1 MNFKTHLIAGACLA
15 ACSAASFGATVVK
28 ASCPSAAPTTS
39 AAAVFYVNNCKPAY
53 TVFVGGASTQS
64 SNFATIVKATGLLDT
79 AKMTPIVVNDK
90 GSVSGLAG
98 NVKALLGQ
106 TSSGQ
111 IALFVYNYN
120 NGSAAGVSQL
130 LGAPTKPS
138 VAVSAGGIPESDV
151 VFVGPAVFAAGA
163 SISVAPGT
171 ATGTPNN
178 CVASASSTDAAP
190 AVDCTSHTPQQA
202 DLAVA
207 DVAPAELYALYK
219 GATKKL
225 STLTN
230 TPLFLQSFGVVVSP
244 ALYTALQTK
253 NLTEG
258 TIPATCSAGDF
269 TTAACQ
275 PTIRRQE
282 YASLV
287 AKGGKIK
294 SLAALTGDA
303 SLTAQLTLARRDDLS
318 GTQAVSNMFFVNG
331 QCGGNGNK
339 SVAKSV
345 DALVYAAGGLLG
357 GLAIDGIADSTTNL
371 NILSAAVSGD
381 VKNAVANTGYAIG
394 VLNVGSGG
402 TVSNSDAAVT
412 SKGRFVRIDGL
423 SPNYNAAGSTGAAV
437 TRAQIANGAYPF
449 AFTAYG
455 SYVTATYAKFD
466 ATKKTLVDNTLAGFK
481 SSSLSDLAGIA
492 YLDGAVSAK
501 QSAVNRTAGNNCS
514 PITKL

>member
-15 ACSAASFGATVVK
+15 ACSASSFAVTVVK
-28 ASCPSAAPTTS
+28 ASCPATVPTTS
-39 AAAVFYVNNCKPAY
+39 AAAVAYVNNCKPAY
-53 TVFVGGASTQS
+53 TVFIGGASTQS
-64 SNFATIVKATGLLDT
+64 SNFTTIVKSTGLLDT
-79 AKMTPIVVNDK
+79 TKMTPIVINDK

-98 NVKALLGQ
+98 NVRALLGQ

-111 IALFVYNYN
+111 IALFVYNFN

-151 VFVGPAVFAAGA
+151 VFVGPAVFATGS
-163 SISVAPGT
+163 SISIAPGT

-178 CVASASSTDAAP
+178 CVATSTSTDAAP
-190 AVDCTSHTPQQA
+190 AVDCTSHAPQQA
-202 DLAVA
+202 DLAIA
-207 DVAPAELYALYK
+207 DVAPAELYALYS
-219 GATKKL
+219 GAKNKL

-244 ALYTALQTK
+244 ALYNALQTK
-253 NLTEG
+253 NLAEG
-258 TIPATCSAGDF
+258 SIPSTCVAGD
-269 TTAACQ
+269 TTGACQ
-275 PTIRRQE
+275 PTIRSAE

-331 QCGGNGNK
+331 QCGGNGKVAVPK
-339 SVAKSV
+339 SIDLAVSK
-345 DALVYAAGGLLG
+345 AGGLLG
-357 GLAIDGIADSTTNL
+357 GLAIDDITNSTADL
-371 NILSAAVSGD
+371 NILAASVGGD
-381 VKNAVANTGYAIG
+381 VSNAVANTGYAIG
-394 VLNVGSGG
+394 VRGVGSGG
-402 TVSNSDAAVT
+402 TVSNSNT
-412 SKGRFVRIDGL
+412 SITAKGRFVRIDGI
-423 SPNYNAAGSTGAAV
+423 SPNYSAAGATSAAV
-437 TRAQIANGAYPF
+437 TRAQIANGTYPF

-466 ATKKTLVDNTLAGFK
+466 ATKKALVDNTLAGFK

-492 YLDGAVSAK
+492 YLDGAVTAK

>member
-15 ACSAASFGATVVK
+15 ACSASSFAATVAK
-28 ASCPSAAPTTS
+28 ASCPAAAPTTS
-39 AAAVFYVNNCKPAY
+39 AAAVAYVNNCKPAY

-64 SNFATIVKATGLLDT
+64 GNFATIVKSTGLLDT
-79 AKMTPIVVNDK
+79 TKMTPIVINDK

-106 TSSGQ
+106 TSAGQ
-111 IALFVYNYN
+111 IALFVFNYN

-151 VFVGPAVFAAGA
+151 VFVGP
-163 SISVAPGT
+163 IKDSVTPGT
-171 ATGTPNN
+171 ATGLPNT
-178 CVASASSTDAAP
+178 CVASATSTDAAP
-190 AVDCTSHTPQQA
+190 AVDCTTHTPQQA
-202 DLAVA
+202 DLAVS
-207 DVAPAELYALYK
+207 DVAPAELYALYS
-219 GATKKL
+219 GAKNKL

-253 NLTEG
+253 NLSEG
-258 TIPATCSAGDF
+258 TIPSTCSAGDF

-275 PTIRRQE
+275 PTIRREE

-287 AKGGKIK
+287 ATGGKIK

-303 SLTAQLTLARRDDLS
+303 SLSSQLTLARRDNLS

-331 QCGGNGNK
+331 QCGGNGK
-339 SVAKSV
+339 AGVAKSV
-345 DALVYAAGGLLG
+345 DALVKAAGGLLG
-357 GLAIDGIADSTTNL
+357 GLAIDDISNTTSSL
-371 NILSAAVSGD
+371 NILAASVSGD

-394 VLNVGSGG
+394 VLNVGGG
-402 TVSNSDAAVT
+402 GVVSNSDASVT
-412 SKGRFVRIDGL
+412 SKGRFIRIDGL
-423 SPNYNAAGSTGAAV
+423 SPNYNAAGATGSAV
-437 TRAQIANGAYPF
+437 TRAQIANGIYPF

-455 SYVTATYAKFD
+455 SYVTATYTKFD

-492 YLDGAVSAK
+492 YLDGAVTAK
-501 QSAVNRTAGNNCS
+501 QSLVNRTNGNNCS